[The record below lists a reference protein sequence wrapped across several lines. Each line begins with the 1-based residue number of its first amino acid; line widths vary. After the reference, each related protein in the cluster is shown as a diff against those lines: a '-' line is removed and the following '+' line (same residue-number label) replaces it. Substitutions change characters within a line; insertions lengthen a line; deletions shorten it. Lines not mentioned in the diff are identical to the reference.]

1 MEKNQWNLNL
11 IDRITD
17 LEGKLKFAHD
27 ELERWS
33 KDYARLQYQ
42 EKQLY
47 SENQVLIQAL
57 RTLRKTQL
65 LETHGGDVYKAMI
78 IVNRQNGEGM

>member
-11 IDRITD
+11 INRITD
-17 LEGKLKFAHD
+17 LEGRLKFAHD

-33 KDYARLQYQ
+33 KDYARLQYK

-47 SENQVLIQAL
+47 SENKVLIQAL
-57 RTLRKTQL
+57 KTLSKTRL
-65 LETHGGDVYKAMI
+65 IEAHDGDVYKAMI
-78 IVNRQNGEGM
+78 IVNRRNDEGM